1 MNDHDVFEIELQTAE
16 LVFVTA
22 HLGLPSL
29 RLLELLVPPDQ
40 WDLDDEA
47 LQSARETLQER
58 GYIKTAGLDELV
70 IDLTVAGLVGALAHA
85 QSALILRRLRE
96 TDIGAEERH
105 ICFASGLMVEH
116 AERSGHHVLT
126 AMRGKDILMQR
137 LQTFIGIKTQPAP
150 FAKSWSL
157 VESVMQDVPYIVA
170 GDGIATAVAFLVE
183 EAVPREFA
191 QAFVEALDHPLCQT
205 TLQAVR
211 WNNQVGQVVDSLTI
225 IEDVYG
231 LWTLYPKDQETE
243 ESVINVV
250 PCAADV
256 AMNKVY
262 EIVDLTL
269 SFMQQPTQP

>member
-1 MNDHDVFEIELQTAE
+1 MNDHDVFEIELQAAE
-16 LVFVTA
+16 LVFVAA

-29 RLLELLVPPDQ
+29 RLLELLVAPDQ

-58 GYIKTAGLDELV
+58 SYVKAADPEELV

-85 QSALILRRLRE
+85 QSTLILRRLRE
-96 TDIGAEERH
+96 TDIEAEVRH

-116 AERSGHHVLT
+116 AERSERHVFT
-126 AMRGKDILMQR
+126 AVRDKDILLQR
-137 LQTFIGIKTQPAP
+137 LESFIGIKTQPAP
-150 FAKSWSL
+150 FAKSWNL

-170 GDGIATAVAFLVE
+170 GDGIETAVAFLVE
-183 EAVPREFA
+183 EGVPKEFA
-191 QAFVEALDHPLCQT
+191 RAFVDALDHPLCQT

-211 WNNQVGQVVDSLTI
+211 WKNHIGQVVDSLTI

-231 LWTLYPKDQETE
+231 LWILYPKERETE

-250 PCAADV
+250 PCAADG
-256 AMNKVY
+256 AMNKVV
-262 EIVDLTL
+262 EIVDLAL
-269 SFMQQPTQP
+269 SFMQQPSQP